1 MLGGSK
7 MESKTV
13 LKVQDLCKNYSG
25 KEILKNISFEVNEG
39 DVFGFLGPNGSGKTT
54 TIRLVLG
61 LIKKNSGQVIINNY
75 DMDKDFIKGIKEVG
89 AVVETPKFHEYL
101 SGYDNLKLIANLHK
115 ELSKSDIEKVLK
127 DVGMWKKSKAKVKTY
142 SLGMKQR
149 LGIAMALLNN
159 PRLVILD
166 EPTNGLDPQGIK
178 EIRDLII
185 DLAKNKNITFF
196 ISTHLLAEVE
206 QICNK
211 VVIIENGKTLIEG
224 NMDNL
229 LNQDRDK
236 VELICMNTG
245 LAEQIIEK
253 TEYARVESVN
263 NESMMI
269 SIEKNRQEEL
279 NRQLYDRGICIKYV
293 IPRNQSLE
301 DYFISVTKGGEQHV

>member
-54 TIRLVLG
+54 TIRSVLG

>member
-1 MLGGSK
+1 

-54 TIRLVLG
+54 TIRSVLG

-89 AVVETPKFHEYL
+89 AVVETPRFHEYL

>member
-1 MLGGSK
+1 

-54 TIRLVLG
+54 TIRSVLG

>member
-54 TIRLVLG
+54 TIRSVLG

-89 AVVETPKFHEYL
+89 AVVETPRFHEYL